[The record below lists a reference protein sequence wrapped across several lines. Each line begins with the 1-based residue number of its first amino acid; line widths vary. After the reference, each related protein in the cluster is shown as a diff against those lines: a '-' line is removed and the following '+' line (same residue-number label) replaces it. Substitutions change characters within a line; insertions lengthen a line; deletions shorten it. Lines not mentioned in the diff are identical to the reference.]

1 MTRVFITGLG
11 VCASNGIGKEAF
23 AQGLASA
30 VSGITACHVFS
41 TAGLSTDQ
49 FGECAITADRRLETL
64 IRLSASEM
72 LQDANITP
80 DQLAAE
86 GVHARRLFG
95 TLLAQQEQYQEA
107 VFQQSSEP
115 LAAMQDYITMLKQLT
130 GIQGAVTISAAA
142 CAASTTVL
150 GMAYE
155 YIHSGLCDIA
165 VVGGADAL
173 AQSAAYGFQAL
184 KALSCHVCNPF
195 DKERDGI
202 SIGEGAAFFL
212 LESEE
217 HAKARG
223 ARRWGEIA
231 GYALANDAYHAT
243 SPDPEGAG
251 AVYTMREALR
261 MAKKQPQ
268 EVDYINAHGTGTRL
282 NDAME
287 VTAIQKIWQGQAQK
301 PRVSSTK
308 ALLGHCMG
316 ASGALELASV
326 LLAMKQEVGIAMPR
340 LQSPMVEDIPFV
352 KEAEQLSTYCVLSN
366 SFAFAGNCASL
377 LVQCDRKEPT

>member
-23 AQGLASA
+23 AQGLASVA
-30 VSGITACHVFS
+30 SGITACHVFS

-86 GVHARRLFG
+86 GVHARLLFG

-268 EVDYINAHGTGTRL
+268 EVDYINAHGTGTKL
-282 NDAME
+282 NDLFE
-287 VTAIQKIWQGQAQK
+287 TRAIKLAFGDHAKNVHIN
-301 PRVSSTK
+301 STK
-308 ALLGHCMG
+308 SMIGHLLGAAG
-316 ASGALELASV
+316 A
-326 LLAMKQEVGIAMPR
+326 
-340 LQSPMVEDIPFV
+340 VEFITCV
-352 KEAEQLSTYCVLSN
+352 KELQENYLHATVGYRIPDEECDLDYCKEPVQEEVPYALTN
-366 SFAFAGNCASL
+366 SLGFGGHNASL
-377 LVQCDRKEPT
+377 LVKKYTE